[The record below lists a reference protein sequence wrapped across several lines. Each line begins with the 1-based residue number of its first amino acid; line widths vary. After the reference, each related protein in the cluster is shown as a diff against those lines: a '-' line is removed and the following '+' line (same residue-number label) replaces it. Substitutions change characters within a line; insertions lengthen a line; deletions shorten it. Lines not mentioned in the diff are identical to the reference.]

1 MTNREFF
8 SAIALGTINE
18 ELIAHAEK
26 AIQQMDATNA
36 KRKEKPSKTQEAN
49 APIKEALLT
58 LLTNNPSSRY
68 TEGELGTML
77 EISHNKA
84 GSLARQLVAE
94 GKVTSAEVKIAKVG
108 KRKVYSIAINEVEDN
123 Q

>member
-1 MTNREFF
+1 MTNREFYIAI
-8 SAIALGTINE
+8 SAGTVNE
-18 ELIAHAEK
+18 EIIAHATEALSK
-26 AIQQMDATNA
+26 MDEANA
-36 KRKEKPSKTQEAN
+36 KRKDKPSKTQEAN
-49 APIKEALLT
+49 APIKVALLE
-58 LLTNNPSSRY
+58 LLQSNPNSKY

-108 KRKVYSIAINEVEDN
+108 KRKVYSIVAE
-123 Q
+123 